1 MTYTMDLHC
10 HFIPPRLIE
19 RIEKDGA
26 AHSVHVTDQGTV
38 SFAGRVATQ
47 AFPAGMLDLDDR
59 LVWMDAQDVDIQVLS
74 AWMDFSA
81 YVLDEDDG
89 AWLARSL
96 NELTAEAIAERSDR
110 FRAMAAV
117 PLQAPEAAA
126 SELRHA
132 VSELGMVAVEIAT
145 SVLDQ
150 ELDEPSLEPF
160 WDAAEELDALVLVH
174 PYASVGSERLQRY
187 FLTNIVGNPAEET
200 VAAAHLI
207 YGGVLERHPRL
218 KICLT
223 HGGGFLPYQ
232 IGRQDRGFAAKSG
245 LTATHLGAAPS
256 SFLQRFFYDTV
267 VHSGEALRFL
277 TERVGIERVVLGSD
291 YPFPMGDPE
300 PVTTVRE
307 AGLDAEA
314 VEAIL
319 SANGVAALGRLYSTA
334 KALE

>member
-1 MTYTMDLHC
+1 MTSAMDLHC

-19 RIEKDGA
+19 LIETDGA
-26 AHSVHVTDQGTV
+26 AHSINVTDKGTV
-38 SFAGRVATQ
+38 SFAGRDATQ

-59 LVWMDAQDVDIQVLS
+59 LGWMDAQDVSIQVLS

-89 AWLARSL
+89 VWLARSL
-96 NELTAEAIAERSDR
+96 NELTAEAIAGRSDR

-117 PLQAPEAAA
+117 PLQAPKAAA

-145 SVLDQ
+145 SVADL
-150 ELDEPSLEPF
+150 ELDDASLEPF
-160 WDAAEELDALVLVH
+160 WDAAEKLGALVLVH
-174 PYASVGSERLQRY
+174 PYASIGSERLQRY

-207 YGGVLERHPRL
+207 YGGVLEKHPEL
-218 KICLT
+218 KVCLT

-232 IGRQDRGFAAKSG
+232 IGRQDRGFEAKSG

-256 SFLQRFFYDTV
+256 SFLERFYYDTV

-277 TERVGIERVVLGSD
+277 TERVGTERVVLGSD
-291 YPFPMGDPE
+291 YPFPIGDPE
-300 PVTTVRE
+300 PMTTVRT
-307 AGLDAEA
+307 AGLGGDA

-319 SANGVAALGRLYSTA
+319 SVNGTAALGRLYSA
-334 KALE
+334 GKVLE

>member
-1 MTYTMDLHC
+1 VTSTMDLHC

-19 RIEKDGA
+19 RIETEGA
-26 AHSVHVTDQGTV
+26 AHSINVTDKGTV
-38 SFAGRVATQ
+38 SFAGRDATQ
-47 AFPAGMLDLDDR
+47 AFPAGMLDLNER
-59 LVWMDAQDVDIQVLS
+59 LVWMDGQDVDIQVLS

-96 NELTAEAIAERSDR
+96 NELTAEAIAGRSDR
-110 FRAMAAV
+110 FRGMAAV
-117 PLQAPEAAA
+117 PLQAPETAA
-126 SELRHA
+126 SELRHS

-145 SVLDQ
+145 SVADL
-150 ELDEPSLEPF
+150 ELDDASLEPF

-174 PYASVGSERLQRY
+174 PYASIGSERLHRY

-207 YGGVLERHPRL
+207 YGGVLEKHPRL

-245 LTATHLGAAPS
+245 LTAAHLGAAPS
-256 SFLQRFFYDTV
+256 SFLERFYYDTV
-267 VHSGEALRFL
+267 LHSGEALRFL
-277 TERVGIERVVLGSD
+277 TERVGVERVVLGSD

-307 AGLDAEA
+307 AGLDAGD

-319 SANGVAALGRLYSTA
+319 AANAVAALGRPYREGGS
-334 KALE
+334 

>member
-1 MTYTMDLHC
+1 MTATMDLHC
-10 HFIPPRLIE
+10 HFIPPRLIQ
-19 RIEKDGA
+19 RIETEGA
-26 AHSVHVTDQGTV
+26 AHSIHVTDQGTV
-38 SFAGRVATQ
+38 SFAGRDATQ

-59 LVWMDAQDVDIQVLS
+59 LVWMDAQDVDIQALS

-89 AWLARSL
+89 VWLARSL
-96 NELTAEAIAERSDR
+96 NELTADAIAGRSDR
-110 FRAMAAV
+110 FRGMAAV
-117 PLQAPEAAA
+117 PMQAPEAAA

-132 VSELGMVAVEIAT
+132 VSELDMVAVEIAT

-150 ELDEPSLEPF
+150 ELDDPSLEPF

-174 PYASVGSERLQRY
+174 PYASIGSERLQRY

-207 YGGVLERHPRL
+207 YGGVLEKHPRL

-245 LTATHLGAAPS
+245 LTAAHLGAEPS
-256 SFLQRFFYDTV
+256 SFLERFYYDTV

-300 PVTTVRE
+300 PVATVRE

-319 SANGVAALGRLYSTA
+319 TVNGAAALGRLYSRG

>member
-1 MTYTMDLHC
+1 MDLHC

-19 RIEKDGA
+19 RIETEGA
-26 AHSVHVTDQGTV
+26 AHSINVTDKGTV
-38 SFAGRVATQ
+38 SFAGRDATQ
-47 AFPAGMLDLDDR
+47 AFPAGMLDLNER
-59 LVWMDAQDVDIQVLS
+59 LVWMDGQDVDIQVLS

-96 NELTAEAIAERSDR
+96 NELTAEAIAGRSDR
-110 FRAMAAV
+110 FRGMAAV
-117 PLQAPEAAA
+117 PLQAPETAA
-126 SELRHA
+126 SELRHS

-145 SVLDQ
+145 SVADL
-150 ELDEPSLEPF
+150 ELDDASLEPF

-174 PYASVGSERLQRY
+174 PYASIGSERLHRY

-207 YGGVLERHPRL
+207 YGGVLEKHPRL

-245 LTATHLGAAPS
+245 LTAAHLGAAPS
-256 SFLQRFFYDTV
+256 SFLERFYYDTV
-267 VHSGEALRFL
+267 LHSGEALRFL
-277 TERVGIERVVLGSD
+277 TERVGVERVVLGSD

-307 AGLDAEA
+307 AGLDAGD

-319 SANGVAALGRLYSTA
+319 AANAVAALGRPYREGGS
-334 KALE
+334 